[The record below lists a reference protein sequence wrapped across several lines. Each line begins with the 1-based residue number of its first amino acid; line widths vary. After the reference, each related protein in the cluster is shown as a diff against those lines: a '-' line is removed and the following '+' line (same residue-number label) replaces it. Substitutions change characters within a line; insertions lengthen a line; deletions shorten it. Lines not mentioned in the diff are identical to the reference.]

1 MVKPKYQQLVQIL
14 TNRNYAMK
22 ITLCLKPYG
31 RELKQLMLLITSW
44 RNIFY
49 KNIKIP
55 FLIHQ
60 KIKGIS

>member
-44 RNIFY
+44 RNIF
-49 KNIKIP
+49 
-55 FLIHQ
+55 
-60 KIKGIS
+60 